1 MNRNEPDSTSL
12 DLLLDTITNTFGG
25 VLFVTMLVVL
35 QVRTSSVIDAS
46 LAASKSVVSAS
57 DALKEELSQK
67 RDQVR
72 VLKQAAAAQRRSLG
86 HLSQGDAQESYR
98 EVVAAR
104 ARLQELAIERARTLA
119 AIERETSEEERLKS
133 GLDEQAAKVE
143 LERQR
148 QHELERQM
156 AKEKA
161 LRTRTA
167 ELPTLRATEKREFP
181 VIVRYGRLYT
191 PYRLDPISLQR
202 SRQLG
207 DFLPLAAEDEVIRL
221 TPNPLRGIPL
231 DASQLSENML
241 GRVWDQFPKDSFY
254 VCGAVW
260 DDSFSEF
267 PALKDALVARGI
279 EYRLIP
285 SAAGDIIQEGSSSGA
300 FVQ

>member
-25 VLFVTMLVVL
+25 VLFVTILVVL
-35 QVRTSSVIDAS
+35 QLRTSSVIDAS
-46 LAASKSVVSAS
+46 LAANKSVVSSS
-57 DALKEELSQK
+57 DILKEELSK
-67 RDQVR
+67 KKDEVR

-86 HLSQGDAQESYR
+86 HLSQGDAQESYH
-98 EVVAAR
+98 EVIAAR
-104 ARLQELAIERARTLA
+104 TRLQELAIERARTLL
-119 AIERETSEEERLKS
+119 AIEKETSEEERLKS
-133 GLDEQAAKVE
+133 GLDEQTVKLE
-143 LERQR
+143 IERQR
-148 QHELERQM
+148 QHELEREM
-156 AKEKA
+156 AREKA

-191 PYRLDPISLQR
+191 PYRLDPISLER
-202 SRQLG
+202 SRHLDDFFPLG
-207 DFLPLAAEDEVIRL
+207 AEGEVNRL

-231 DASQLSENML
+231 DASEISEDML
-241 GRVWDQFPKDSFY
+241 GRIWDQFPKDSFY

-267 PALKDALVARGI
+267 PALKNALVTRGI

-285 SAAGDIIQEGSSSGA
+285 SVAGDMIQEGSTSGA

>member
-25 VLFVTMLVVL
+25 VLFVTILVVL
-35 QVRTSSVIDAS
+35 QLRTSSVIDAS
-46 LAASKSVVSAS
+46 LAASKSKAVSS
-57 DALKEELSQK
+57 DALTEELSRK
-67 RDQVR
+67 RDEVR

-86 HLSQGDAQESYR
+86 HLSQGDAPESYR

-104 ARLQELAIERARTLA
+104 ARLQELAIERARTLT
-119 AIERETSEEERLKS
+119 AIKNETSEEERLMS
-133 GLDEQAAKVE
+133 GLDEQEAKVKI
-143 LERQR
+143 ERQR
-148 QHELERQM
+148 QHELEREI
-156 AKEKA
+156 AREKA
-161 LRTRTA
+161 LRIRTA

-191 PYRLDPISLQR
+191 PYRLDPISLER
-202 SRQLG
+202 SRQLD
-207 DFLPLAAEDEVIRL
+207 DFLPLPVKDEVIRL

-231 DASQLSENML
+231 DSSEISEDML

-285 SAAGDIIQEGSSSGA
+285 SASGDMIQEGSTNGA